1 MQQVYSTLDVYSNN
15 VYLDVYLDVYF
26 ERQKLSYFSRYYKNS
41 VCQKP
46 GWNEDVIEWCAK
58 EAKRQD
64 FKPHDYW
71 DGFIIDEMKLQ
82 VNN

>member
-1 MQQVYSTLDVYSNN
+1 MQQVYSTFEVYSNN
-15 VYLDVYLDVYF
+15 ELRLLRVSKIVLFFKILQEFVSQ
-26 ERQKLSYFSRYYKNS
+26 E
-41 VCQKP
+41 P

-71 DGFIIDEMKLQ
+71 GGFIIDEMKLQ
-82 VNN
+82 VSN

>member
-1 MQQVYSTLDVYSNN
+1 MQQVYSTLEVYSNN
-15 VYLDVYLDVYF
+15 ELRLVYF
-26 ERQKLSYFSRYYKNS
+26 ECQKLSYFSRYYKNS
-41 VCQKP
+41 VSQEP

-71 DGFIIDEMKLQ
+71 GGFIIDEMKLQ
-82 VNN
+82 VSN